1 MIKFIE
7 SQQGWAF
14 SFAPKD
20 IHCILWGL
28 GGFLVDTRD
37 LPDDALHVLNRLNAP
52 PRLIAHLTLVHDVT
66 TEILK
71 SLDAQWQNLPL
82 DKNAVLFGAAT
93 HDIGK
98 VLHPDELVGPGRN
111 HEQDGPGLLEQMG
124 IPADRSRFAR
134 THGTWKQEATLAL
147 EDIIVAL
154 ADTCWKGKRDEE
166 LESNLASRIAGLQGI
181 KEWEAFI
188 ALDEIV
194 ARIAAHAE
202 ERLAW
207 QSQFNR

>member
-1 MIKFIE
+1 M
-7 SQQGWAF
+7 
-14 SFAPKD
+14 D
-20 IHCILWGL
+20 I
-28 GGFLVDTRD
+28 RD
-37 LPDDALHVLNRLNAP
+37 LPDDARQVLKRLNAP
-52 PRLIAHLTLVHDVT
+52 PRLVAHLALVHDVAAD
-66 TEILK
+66 ILN
-71 SLDAQWQNLPL
+71 SLHAQWQNLPI
-82 DKNAVLFGAAT
+82 DKDAVLFGAAT

-98 VLHPDELVGPGRN
+98 VLYPAELVGPGSN

-147 EDIIVAL
+147 EDIVVAL
-154 ADTCWKGKRDEE
+154 ADTCWKGKRDED
-166 LESNLASRIAGLQGI
+166 LESRLASRIAGLQGI
-181 KEWEAFI
+181 AKWEAFL

-207 QSQFNR
+207 QSQCNS